1 MDAQPDHV
9 QIEDFVLEAVV
20 GGDDVDVNVHVFPDQ
35 DLVVEFGS
43 RSTVEAGEAV
53 DIDFL

>member
-1 MDAQPDHV
+1 
-9 QIEDFVLEAVV
+9 
-20 GGDDVDVNVHVFPDQ
+20 
-35 DLVVEFGS
+35 VVEFGS